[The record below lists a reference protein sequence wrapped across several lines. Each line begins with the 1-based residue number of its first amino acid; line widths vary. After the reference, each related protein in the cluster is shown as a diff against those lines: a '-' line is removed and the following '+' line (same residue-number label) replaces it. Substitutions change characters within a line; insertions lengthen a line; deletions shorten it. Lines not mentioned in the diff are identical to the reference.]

1 MRFPLIL
8 INGKRILFA
17 FRQNGKAQTLI
28 IFFAY
33 KNA

>member
-1 MRFPLIL
+1 MRFPLII

-17 FRQNGKAQTLI
+17 FRQNGKAKTLI
-28 IFFAY
+28 IFSAR